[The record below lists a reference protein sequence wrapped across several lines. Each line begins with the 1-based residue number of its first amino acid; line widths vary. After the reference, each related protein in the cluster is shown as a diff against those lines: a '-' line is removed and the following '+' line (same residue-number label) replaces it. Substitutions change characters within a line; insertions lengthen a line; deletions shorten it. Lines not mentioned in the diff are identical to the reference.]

1 MGLEPSGKCYESSR
15 IHLQYE
21 TDYFLSFLSFWRNF
35 FGGTWNWR
43 GTDSWMPNRLSY
55 GREYWVWW
63 EIVYRRGH
71 PTSQSRSENTQLQ
84 NSGRYS
90 YTNIHNLHL
99 TSPWG
104 RPLLR
109 AWASRTI
116 GWRNFT
122 LPKRLARGQLTDW
135 SPQAISTGER
145 YLGSHIQTPEIT

>member
-1 MGLEPSGKCYESSR
+1 MGLKPSGKCYESSR

-21 TDYFLSFLSFWRNF
+21 TDYFLSFLSFLRNF

-43 GTDSWMPNRLSY
+43 GTDSLMPNKNRLSY
-55 GREYWVWW
+55 GTEYWVWW
-63 EIVYRRGH
+63 QIVYRRGH

-84 NSGRYS
+84 DSGRYS

-109 AWASRTI
+109 AWAS
-116 GWRNFT
+116 NN
-122 LPKRLARGQLTDW
+122 RLEEFHLTQTSRPRPIDGLE
-135 SPQAISTGER
+135 SP
-145 YLGSHIQTPEIT
+145 SHRHRWTVPW